1 MWLLR
6 QVNGVSSTSPTYAA
20 LAAVMLLLCCG
31 FMVWWLTVVVHRFV
45 TSLIT
50 LQRQRKRQATL
61 DAQWGSAVPSATAF
75 RPAAVRKVGSRA
87 PPRNAFADDGGGGG
101 PEVGNGVGDTGSNR
115 TRSVSL
121 DDDEKKG
128 VAPNKTPPIKL
139 TFSVVNPLARVNGPS
154 RAHNR
159 KR

>member
-1 MWLLR
+1 
-6 QVNGVSSTSPTYAA
+6 
-20 LAAVMLLLCCG
+20 MLLLCCG
-31 FMVWWLTVVVHRFV
+31 FMVWWLTVVVHRFI

-50 LQRQRKRQATL
+50 LQRQRKRQASL

-87 PPRNAFADDGGGGG
+87 PPRDAFADDGGGGG
-101 PEVGNGVGDTGSNR
+101 PEVGNGGRGDTGLGVETGNR